1 MGRNIYENANPAATK
16 EIARLV
22 EGVAGGDR
30 LASAYLIERLGTTD
44 GVYAFANLA
53 NVSVQEWFNGLE
65 PIWSKFST
73 KTVVNDFR
81 SVNWV
86 DLTVD
91 FSNFKA
97 ADKGT
102 ARHPLVIPQVAEGE
116 KYESFSLNSQQLA
129 WGVSKFGAQIGFTW
143 EAFINDPYNT
153 VGSIPKVLANTAVNV
168 HDANA
173 TRALWQVGFA
183 DTAGSILQPTTAIVG
198 HTTPINSALSLDA
211 IYAARQQLI
220 LRQDPSGN
228 FPNADATFVL
238 NYSPALAGLVA
249 NIFSQNTVVTTTVS
263 APTPG
268 AGVQAVGQRTFAN
281 VSLGDVLPVQN
292 RYLSFYAAAN
302 TNAWVLSVAPG
313 TGRPSIL
320 SAFLA
325 SEQEPEVRISGLAGY
340 TPTGTQMPFTSGSFD
355 NDTFDLRVRVV
366 GGAGGV
372 NYASLGIVVSTG
384 AGV

>member
-1 MGRNIYENANPAATK
+1 MGRNIYSNANVAATK
-16 EIARLV
+16 EIGRLI

-30 LASAYLIERLGTTD
+30 IASAYLIERLGTTD

-53 NVSVQEWFNGLE
+53 NVSVQEWFQGLT
-65 PIWSKFST
+65 PIWDKFTT
-73 KTVVNDFR
+73 KTIVNDFR

-91 FSNFKA
+91 YSNFSK
-97 ADKGT
+97 ADKGV
-102 ARHPLVIPQVAEGE
+102 ARTPNVIPKVAEGE
-116 KYESFSLNSQQLA
+116 KYENFSLSSQQLA
-129 WGVSKFGAQIGFTW
+129 WGADKYGAQIGFTW
-143 EAFINDPYNT
+143 EAFVNDPYNT
-153 VGSIPKVLANTAVNV
+153 VGAIPKVLANTAVNV
-168 HDANA
+168 HDSNA
-173 TRALWQVGFA
+173 TRALWNVGAA
-183 DTAGSILQPTTAIVG
+183 DSASTLAAYSAIPGHVTAVNA
-198 HTTPINSALSLDA
+198 HLSLDA

-228 FPNADATFVL
+228 YPNADATFVL
-238 NYSPALAGLVA
+238 NYSPAIAGVVA
-249 NIFSQNTVVTTTVS
+249 NVFSQNTVVTTTVA

-268 AGVQAVGQRTFAN
+268 AGVMASGQRTFAN

-292 RYLSFYAAAN
+292 RYLGFFAGTN

-325 SEQEPEVRISGLAGY
+325 SEQEPEVRVSGLAGY
-340 TPTGTQMPFTSGSFD
+340 TPSGSQLPFTSGSFD

-384 AGV
+384 ADA